1 MLWKV
6 KQAGDNVGLLIR
18 GLKRDEVQ
26 RGQVS
31 LMWSSNRAVLDH
43 IQTFILAPMDVSL
56 IIWGVTHLRRN
67 TLLAHCQWHYS
78 TIWSCPVCSSR
89 GERFVLWCDR

>member
-1 MLWKV
+1 MV

-31 LMWSSNRAVLDH
+31 LIWSSNRGVLDH

-67 TLLAHCQWHYS
+67 TLLAYRQWHYS

-89 GERFVLWCDR
+89 GERNVLWCDR